1 MDGWQLYSEVAAPGH
16 GVVGDLRIWRGLHSP
31 QLSAQRD
38 VTVWLPPDYHSAPD
52 RRYPVIYM
60 HDGQNMFDP
69 LTSYAGVDWRVDET
83 MTALSAEG
91 LSAVIVA
98 VQNAG
103 MGRTV
108 EYSPYRFVPHGG
120 GEMLDGRGS
129 DYIRFLA
136 ETVKPLVDS
145 SFRTQP
151 QAAATG
157 IAGSS
162 MGGLISLYGF
172 LHRPD
177 VFGLCGAFSPAYW
190 FGGDALF
197 DDIRER
203 ATGVGRVY
211 VDIGTAEGETL
222 VGWGFDHVSDLNA
235 EYVEGVR
242 RIRDGLRD
250 KGYREPGNLM
260 YVEEPGAD
268 HVEAAWAARLPEAFR
283 FLLASTR

>member
-1 MDGWQLYSEVAAPGH
+1 
-16 GVVGDLRIWRGLHSP
+16 P

-38 VTVWLPPDYHSAPD
+38 VTVWLPPDYESAPD

-83 MTALSAEG
+83 MTALFAEG
-91 LSAVIVA
+91 YSAVIVA

-108 EYSPYRFVPHGG
+108 EYSPYRFVPHS
-120 GEMLDGRGS
+120 GEGMLDGRGG

-136 ETVKPLVDS
+136 ETVKPLVDA

-151 QAAATG
+151 QAATTG
-157 IAGSS
+157 LAGSS

-172 LHRPD
+172 LRRLD
-177 VFGLCGAFSPAYW
+177 VFGLCGAFSPPYW

-197 DDIRER
+197 DDIRQH

-211 VDIGTAEGETL
+211 LDIGTAEGETL
-222 VGWGFDHVSDLNA
+222 VGWGFDHLTDLDA
-235 EYVEGVR
+235 AYVEGVQ
-242 RIRDGLRD
+242 RIRDSLLA
-250 KGYREPGNLM
+250 KGYREPSTLM

-268 HVEAAWAARLPEAFR
+268 HVEVAWAARLPAAFR
-283 FLLASTR
+283 FLLDAH